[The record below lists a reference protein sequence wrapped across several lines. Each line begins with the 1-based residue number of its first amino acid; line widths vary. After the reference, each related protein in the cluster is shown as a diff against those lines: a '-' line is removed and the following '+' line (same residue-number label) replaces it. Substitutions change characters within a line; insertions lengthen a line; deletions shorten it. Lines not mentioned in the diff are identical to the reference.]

1 MMWKRT
7 FLPLLF
13 VAVVLILG
21 NALKDDKEM
30 PFRLRKLNMIWQ
42 KAQNKMSEQKLQTFR
57 RLLEMQDKAEIR
69 WKELKTSGG
78 DDDGEMEAMLRL
90 KFSRI
95 LEQFGL
101 EDHFKDEGNEIK
113 DNRAGAGVF
122 SDKRLSELWESAKG
136 KFSSEELSD
145 LETEFQHHKDKLKEY
160 KHLVDILK
168 NQDSISENSVYSH
181 DKIKDHEREKLHE
194 TLQDTHETLT
204 KSFMRLKEKVTS
216 DGKENEFVDQR
227 VLELWEKAKQ
237 KFSGEE
243 LDSIKDELKHFDHKI
258 RKHKYYVQEVEDSE
272 RLLQQGLEHRKEK
285 HNSLVEKAKEHARW
299 VKKMHSNL
307 MDKVT
312 RSEL

>member
-101 EDHFKDEGNEIK
+101 EDHVKDEGNEIK

-136 KFSSEELSD
+136 L
-145 LETEFQHHKDKLKEY
+145 
-160 KHLVDILK
+160 
-168 NQDSISENSVYSH
+168 
-181 DKIKDHEREKLHE
+181 
-194 TLQDTHETLT
+194 
-204 KSFMRLKEKVTS
+204 
-216 DGKENEFVDQR
+216 
-227 VLELWEKAKQ
+227 
-237 KFSGEE
+237 
-243 LDSIKDELKHFDHKI
+243 
-258 RKHKYYVQEVEDSE
+258 
-272 RLLQQGLEHRKEK
+272 
-285 HNSLVEKAKEHARW
+285 
-299 VKKMHSNL
+299 
-307 MDKVT
+307 
-312 RSEL
+312 